1 VRITIVRER
10 EWLKSW
16 SLRRWLSLW
25 LALLALWLL
34 VWIVTPVAEW
44 TGGDS
49 TFPLLASLGVLT
61 QAAVSV
67 VALAR
72 AWPVSRVVRTA
83 VIVLPVTWG
92 VEAIGAATGVPFGHY
107 DYTDA
112 LQPQLLGVP
121 LLIPL
126 AWLMM
131 LPPAWAVAAV
141 LHPAVRSEHARLV
154 YAALSGAAFTAWDLY
169 LDPQM
174 VAHGLWIWEQPGS
187 YFGIPWVNFAGWWAV
202 ATVLTW
208 LVNPRDLSQRPLL
221 IVYTL
226 VWLFQAVG
234 LGILWEQPGPAL
246 AGLLGM
252 GVWAVAAWRKE
263 WHVWRGQ

>member
-1 VRITIVRER
+1 MRITIVRER
-10 EWLKSW
+10 GGLERW
-16 SLRRWLSLW
+16 SRRRWPSLW

-34 VWIVTPVAEW
+34 VWIVTPIAGW
-44 TGGDS
+44 TWGDDAI
-49 TFPLLASLGVLT
+49 PLLASLGVLA
-61 QAAVSV
+61 QAAVSM

-72 AWPVSRVVRTA
+72 AWPVSRLVRA
-83 VIVLPVTWG
+83 AAIVLPLTWA

-107 DYTDA
+107 DYTEA

-121 LLIPL
+121 LLIPV

-131 LPPAWAVAAV
+131 LPPAWAVSAALRPV
-141 LHPAVRSEHARLV
+141 AEGGGGRLGL
-154 YAALSGAAFTAWDLY
+154 AALSGAVFTAWDLY

-174 VAHGLWIWEQPGS
+174 VAHGLWQWEHPGG
-187 YFGIPWVNFAGWWAV
+187 YFGIPWVNFLGWWAT
-202 ATVLTW
+202 ATALTW
-208 LVNPRDLSQRPLL
+208 LVNPRDLPRRPLL

-246 AGLLGM
+246 VGLLGM
-252 GVWAVAAWRKE
+252 GIWALAAWRRE
-263 WHVWRGQ
+263 WRVWRGQ

>member
-1 VRITIVRER
+1 MRITIVRER
-10 EWLKSW
+10 DWPKSW
-16 SLRRWLSLW
+16 TRQGWPSLW
-25 LALLALWLL
+25 LALLVLWLL
-34 VWIVTPVAEW
+34 VWIVTPIAGW
-44 TGGDS
+44 TWGDDVI
-49 TFPLLASLGVLT
+49 PLLASLGVLA
-61 QAAVSV
+61 QAAVSM

-72 AWPVSRVVRTA
+72 AWPLSRMMRAA
-83 VIVLPVTWG
+83 VIVLSLTWA

-131 LPPAWAVAAV
+131 LPPAWAVSATLRPVADGG
-141 LHPAVRSEHARLV
+141 RGRLRF
-154 YAALSGAAFTAWDLY
+154 AALSGAAFTAWDLY

-174 VAHGLWIWEQPGS
+174 VAHGLWEWEHPGG
-187 YFGIPWVNFAGWWAV
+187 YFGIPWVNFLGWWAT
-202 ATVLTW
+202 ATALTW
-208 LVNPRDLSQRPLL
+208 LVNPRDLPRRPLL

-234 LGILWEQPGPAL
+234 LGIMWEQPGPAL
-246 AGLLGM
+246 VGLLGM
-252 GVWAVAAWRKE
+252 GVWALAAWRRE
-263 WHVWRGQ
+263 WRAWRGQ